1 MKNNVSA
8 VSDAE
13 ILLAFLFLKEK
24 RMHHFPSAFAF
35 PLLPTA
41 LGSKS
46 SPSLSWFPQKV
57 VLPGHVALQK
67 CSVSTLN
74 AEMITNCVFLLFPE
88 LKRDVICIL
97 APQPAGGALK
107 L

>member
-1 MKNNVSA
+1 MSA

-13 ILLAFLFLKEK
+13 VLLAFLFLKEK
-24 RMHHFPSAFAF
+24 RMHHFQSAFAF

-46 SPSLSWFPQKV
+46 SPSLSRFPQKV
-57 VLPGHVALQK
+57 VLAWHVALQK
-67 CSVSTLN
+67 CSLSKLD

-88 LKRDVICIL
+88 LKRDVICTL
-97 APQPAGGALK
+97 APQPVGGALK

>member
-1 MKNNVSA
+1 MSA

-24 RMHHFPSAFAF
+24 RMHHFPSAFAS

-46 SPSLSWFPQKV
+46 SPSLFWFPQKV
-57 VLPGHVALQK
+57 VLAWHVALQN
-67 CSVSTLN
+67 V
-74 AEMITNCVFLLFPE
+74 LLADLM
-88 LKRDVICIL
+88 LK
-97 APQPAGGALK
+97 
-107 L
+107 